1 MCKAGH
7 WPILFENCLEFFL
20 RTKPQNQLL
29 PGGFFLTGKI
39 LPPLYFQKVAREL
52 ERLAQSFSIFFHQI
66 SSLNTIYEITLTLI
80 EK

>member
-29 PGGFFLTGKI
+29 PGGFFNRKNITSLIFSKGGKGI
-39 LPPLYFQKVAREL
+39 GKAGSVLFN
-52 ERLAQSFSIFFHQI
+52 FFP
-66 SSLNTIYEITLTLI
+66 SN
-80 EK
+80 